1 MVQEQQI
8 FLDQNYQNRV
18 ISAINYYNQ
27 NKINK
32 IFISSGY
39 VQNNYGILFIKNLL
53 ESKGIP
59 KEDYFIDE
67 IFPNTTYD
75 VLLNINTY
83 LQQNNFKN
91 VVIFTDNYHSRR
103 VDLIWN
109 NKFKNISNTIIV
121 DKKLYDKKWN
131 IGLYEI
137 SKINYEYLAIIYNY
151 LLNRI

>member
-1 MVQEQQI
+1 MLLI
-8 FLDQNYQNRV
+8 
-18 ISAINYYNQ
+18 III

-83 LQQNNFKN
+83 LQQNNYKN
-91 VVIFTDNYHSRR
+91 VVI
-103 VDLIWN
+103 LQ
-109 NKFKNISNTIIV
+109 IIITV
-121 DKKLYDKKWN
+121 EEF
-131 IGLYEI
+131 I
-137 SKINYEYLAIIYNY
+137 
-151 LLNRI
+151 